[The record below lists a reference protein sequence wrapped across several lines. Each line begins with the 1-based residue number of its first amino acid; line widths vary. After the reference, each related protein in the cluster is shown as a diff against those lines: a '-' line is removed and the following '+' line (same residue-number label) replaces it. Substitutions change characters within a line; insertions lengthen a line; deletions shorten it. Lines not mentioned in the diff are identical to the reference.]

1 MSGDT
6 ENNSTVVSGAISPMR
21 DSVEKEE
28 LMKTIRIIAVAMLSA
43 SMLVACSSDFSIPA
57 DASQPNLPA
66 YSVLDRF
73 DGPDGYITLFC
84 RNGDLFVDKNG
95 VQSGSVQFFYKHE
108 KCAGR

>member
-1 MSGDT
+1 MLGYPYKSERET
-6 ENNSTVVSGAISPMR
+6 MVLQKISWGALIS
-21 DSVEKEE
+21 
-28 LMKTIRIIAVAMLSA
+28 AMILA
-43 SMLVACSSDFSIPA
+43 GALVACSSSIPIPA
-57 DASQPNLPA
+57 DAAQPSMPA
-66 YSVLDRF
+66 YSILDRF